1 MVKFRLGLNSCWLTA
16 IIVFM
21 VLFAF
26 NSIVHADC
34 FTQEQLDDAVASERK
49 KWDIREDGKIGL
61 EEAIRALQV
70 AAGIQED
77 ISHPDMDIGSISVSG
92 TGEDTYEVF
101 DSTGTGTLMASAE
114 TNEDIMLSPGDY
126 TVFLNE
132 SVQTVTVQAG
142 KKEILT
148 AGVVSVA
155 GIGDDKYYVY
165 DETGTG
171 DYLAYAKLNEEIEL
185 FPDIY
190 VLGLNNSR
198 QSVAVE
204 AGEKS
209 VPVPGSVI
217 VSGTGQDLFYVYN
230 DDLSGDSLA
239 YAKTNQDIN
248 LFPGDYI
255 ASINDTTETAT
266 VKAGEKTILTAGTV
280 SVSGTGADD
289 FYIHDTFGKQLDYTD
304 INKEIEVF
312 SGDYT
317 VSVNKTVHPATVES
331 GQKTVLTAGSI
342 SVSGTGTDDFYVYDT
357 AGTQLDYTDTNKV
370 IEVFAG
376 TYTVSLNDTRQ
387 TATVQGSEKV
397 TLEAGR
403 FIVSGTTPASTL
415 YYVYDSEGRQ
425 LDSTYVNRETE
436 LFPGSYI
443 VSLNDTTQTASIQA
457 GEETLLVSGTLSVSS
472 LSTTGNT
479 TFYVYDDARNE
490 LDHAVTNKEVELF
503 PGTYAV
509 SLNDTRATAT
519 VQPGE
524 KTVVEAGTVS
534 VSSISTT
541 GNARFYVYDDAWSD
555 LDYAYTNKEVEL
567 FPGTYKVSL
576 NDTRT
581 TATVQ
586 PGKKTVLESG
596 TVSVSSISITGNA
609 KFYVH
614 DDAWND
620 LGNASTNKEVE
631 LFPGSYTVSLNDT
644 QATATVQPG
653 KKTVLES
660 GTVSVSSISTS
671 GNIRFYVR
679 DAWNDLGYAY
689 TNKEV
694 EVFPGI
700 YTVSLN
706 DTHATAIVQA
716 GEISALPSG
725 VLTISGTGSS
735 YYDIYDA
742 DGNKLIH
749 AYGEKAIEL
758 FPGTYTVVRD
768 DDNLS
773 AEVEGGQN
781 MIVDF

>member
-1 MVKFRLGLNSCWLTA
+1 LVKFRLGLNSCWLTA

-77 ISHPDMDIGSISVSG
+77 ISHPNMETGVISVSG

-387 TATVQGSEKV
+387 TATVQGSEKI

-403 FIVSGTTPASTL
+403 LIVSGSTPTSTL

-436 LFPGSYI
+436 LFPSSYI

-472 LSTTGNT
+472 LSTSGNT
-479 TFYVYDDARNE
+479 LFYVYDDARNE
-490 LDHAVTNKEVELF
+490 LDHAITNKEVELF
-503 PGTYAV
+503 SGTYTV
-509 SLNDTRATAT
+509 SLNDTQATAT

-586 PGKKTVLESG
+586 PGEKTVLESG

-609 KFYVH
+609 RFYVH

-620 LGNASTNKEVE
+620 LGDAYTNKEVE